1 MDFVIEKSLEELMF
15 VPSSR
20 ICPFGDG
27 VDRDGDG
34 VLPALVGGDAGVGA
48 GAVLVDEGEG
58 GVPLAVEVLVH
69 VGGRPDLAAVVVPGM
84 IGTYYF
90 LLIMIIELKGPTN

>member
-1 MDFVIEKSLEELMF
+1 MMF

-20 ICPFGDG
+20 VSPFGDG

-34 VLPALVGGDAGVGA
+34 VLSALVGGDAGVGA

-58 GVPLAVEVLVH
+58 GVALAVEVLVH

-84 IGTYYF
+84 IGCTYYDYY
-90 LLIMIIELKGPTN
+90 T

>member
-1 MDFVIEKSLEELMF
+1 MMF

-20 ICPFGDG
+20 VSPFGDG

-34 VLPALVGGDAGVGA
+34 VLSALVGGDAGVGA

-84 IGTYYF
+84 IGTCCF
-90 LLIMIIELKGPTN
+90 LLIMLIKLKGLTS

>member
-1 MDFVIEKSLEELMF
+1 MMF

-20 ICPFGDG
+20 VSPFGDG

-34 VLPALVGGDAGVGA
+34 VLSALVGGDAGVGA

-58 GVPLAVEVLVH
+58 GVALAVKVLVY
-69 VGGRPDLAAVVVPGM
+69 VGRRPYFAAVVVP
-84 IGTYYF
+84 
-90 LLIMIIELKGPTN
+90 LIRDIDYN